1 MRCHNLCNLKESK
14 HFAVLQNRTTW
25 YCTLWQ
31 ANHLC
36 QQYNIQHQ
44 HSAFSNIVISPGG
57 ALCPHHH
64 ACCRCVDIC
73 PNFLLHCNH
82 HHCYIIIMHDQYHR
96 HHLSHHRHYYC
107 ITIINATIIIIAIR
121 GRRGSVERKINVET
135 FLFRYEPTK
144 GAGGLYIADPQAASI
159 SDQDICKHSR
169 RQHPIGHLSQAIH
182 AEV

>member
-1 MRCHNLCNLKESK
+1 MPQL
-14 HFAVLQNRTTW
+14 FVALQSSSLL
-25 YCTLWQ
+25 Y
-31 ANHLC
+31 
-36 QQYNIQHQ
+36 
-44 HSAFSNIVISPGG
+44 
-57 ALCPHHH
+57 HHH
-64 ACCRCVDIC
+64 AW
-73 PNFLLHCNH
+73 PSSPSS
-82 HHCYIIIMHDQYHR
+82 Y
-96 HHLSHHRHYYC
+96 SHYRHYYC

-182 AEV
+182 AEVWRMHEIGKGNSLENDNVGQSGVGGCLRHVYFLVCSTVCWSVSGLSNGLRHIVWSTGQPRQSSLA